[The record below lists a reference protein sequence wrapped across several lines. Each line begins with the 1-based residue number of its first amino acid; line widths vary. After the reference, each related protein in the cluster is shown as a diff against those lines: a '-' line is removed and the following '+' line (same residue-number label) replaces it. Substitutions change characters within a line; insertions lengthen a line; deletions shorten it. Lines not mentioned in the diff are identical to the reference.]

1 VTAQTNVGTLAHLE
15 NSVLASK
22 KTYRS
27 RVHAVQIKIRG
38 CKSTAVTAVPAGRR
52 RNVLENQG
60 LLGIAF
66 FEATAFIIMLVLF
79 FLFRRDLHVS
89 YFRFWLAG
97 WCCFT
102 FSSLCEVAFLIRQF
116 PGLHQTILAA
126 QAAALLLFLVSVMQ
140 CATGSDRRIW
150 SVLPLIGLILAGIY
164 YIERSGPQQFGSL
177 HWQTAI
183 LESVI
188 CLFAGWL
195 MLRPS
200 MARRGHGAQLLAGIF
215 ILSGLHGLDRPLWP
229 GSPLFL
235 LRIAFDHLL
244 GVALGISM
252 VVVVLEGAR
261 TRTEELNDKMRRLTL
276 LTAAST
282 QSLSVKEVI
291 DQVLSNL
298 VGSLGATHGIVRLI
312 EGEGKTALLVARSSV
327 GYGKTFLTRYAKL
340 PVTEPWAQQVLKG
353 NCQFLEFEEE
363 QDPSAR
369 QRMADAG
376 LKSLVTLALPGKD
389 GPLGVIAVGS
399 THSVRFQSDE
409 IAYLVNIA
417 NLLGMTLQNVRLFEQ
432 VNTVQQQW
440 EYTFDSIGDPILVHD
455 PQGRILRSN
464 QRLNHLLGRE
474 GGGLVGR
481 NVTELL
487 TVKNSAYQIC
497 PYCESVAG
505 EGDERDPWLQG
516 YFLSS
521 NSTFADPSGR
531 QLGTV
536 HVLKDITD
544 RKRAEEKYRT
554 LVSSVQEGVFISTPQ
569 GRFLDFNDALLRMT
583 GYDAREE
590 LMTIDIPS
598 AFYAN
603 QSDRARLKKLL
614 EQHGSVAD
622 FEFEMR
628 RKDGEVRTMLESSIA
643 VRDAAGNVTA
653 YQGFLL
659 DITERKQAEHEIRRR
674 NRELMV
680 LNSIAQTLTESLDL
694 SDSLHRTLR
703 QMAELFS
710 LDATSLYL
718 FDQGGTQLRRVAAVG
733 HRSEHSR
740 HFPPVSVKP
749 ELMQHIKA
757 VHATFLS
764 AQGLPLPPAFRE
776 AQQKEDVVVAYI
788 VILWS
793 KDRVIGGLVV
803 GSRTPREFSPADVNL
818 LIAVGS
824 QISSA
829 IERSILYEETRQA
842 YDNLRRTQEQLLHSE
857 KLAAV
862 GQLISGVAHE
872 LNNPLTAILGYS
884 QLLTSSGQMGQQ
896 GIEYADKL
904 YKQAQRTH
912 RIVQNLLSFARQHKP
927 ERVAAK
933 INQVLED
940 TLALRDYD
948 LRMSNIRV
956 HLELAAD
963 LPVTAA
969 DPYQLQ
975 QVFLNLVNN
984 AVDAI
989 LEHSSDGDLWV
1000 RTGTNGDRLF
1010 IEFTD
1015 SGPGVQDASRVFDP
1029 FYTTKP
1035 VGKGTG
1041 LGLSICYGIITEHGG
1056 TIRVRNIPTRGA
1068 AFTIELP
1075 FQAAAALPSFT
1086 PVQTPVP
1093 GRDGRILLVDQ
1104 DDSVLEAVGTILRG
1118 RDHRVQTAR
1127 DTREARALLEKND
1140 FDLVVADQQV
1150 SDGANGESLGEWLT
1164 QHKPALTHKVIWMC
1178 AGAPSRSAGEKSAVN
1193 GCQILQKPFK
1203 ASELLAAVDELLLGN
1218 ATVAPIER

>member
-1 VTAQTNVGTLAHLE
+1 M
-15 NSVLASK
+15 
-22 KTYRS
+22 
-27 RVHAVQIKIRG
+27 
-38 CKSTAVTAVPAGRR
+38 
-52 RNVLENQG
+52 ENQG

-66 FEATAFIIMLVLF
+66 FQATALIILLVLF
-79 FLFRRDLHVS
+79 FLFRRDHHVG
-89 YFRFWLAG
+89 YFRFWIAG

-102 FSSLCEVAFLIRQF
+102 FSSLCEVAFLIRQL
-116 PGLHQTILAA
+116 PGLYLVLVAA
-126 QAAALLLFLVSVMQ
+126 QVAALLLFLVSVVHWSS
-140 CATGSDRRIW
+140 GSDRRIW
-150 SVLPLIGLILAGIY
+150 SVLPLIVLILAAMY
-164 YIERSGPQQFGSL
+164 YVERNGPLQFASL
-177 HWQTAI
+177 HWETAI
-183 LESVI
+183 LESVV
-188 CLFAGWL
+188 CLFSGWL
-195 MLRPS
+195 VLRS
-200 MARRGHGAQLLAGIF
+200 AAARCGHGAQLLAGIF
-215 ILSGLHGLDRPLWP
+215 ILSGLHGLDRPLWLE
-229 GSPLFL
+229 SPLFP
-235 LRIAFDHLL
+235 LRVAFDHLL
-244 GVALGISM
+244 GVALGIAM

-261 TRTEELNDKMRRLTL
+261 SRTEELNDKMRRLTL

-282 QSLSVKEVI
+282 QTLSVQEVI
-291 DQVLSNL
+291 EQVLSHL
-298 VGSLGATHGIVRLI
+298 VESLDATHGIVRLK
-312 EGEGKTALLVARSSV
+312 EGERNSAQLVARASV
-327 GYGKTFLTRYAKL
+327 GFDKSYLAQYARL
-340 PVTEPWAQQVLKG
+340 SALEPWAQQVLKG
-353 NCQFLEFEEE
+353 DCQFLQSEEE
-363 QDPSAR
+363 QDTTVR
-369 QRMADAG
+369 KRMAAAG
-376 LKSLVTLALPGKD
+376 LKALVTLALPGKN

-399 THSVRFQSDE
+399 TRQVRFQPDE

-417 NLLGMTLQNVRLFEQ
+417 NLLGLTLQNVRLFEQ
-432 VNTVQQQW
+432 VTAVQQQW

-455 PQGRILRSN
+455 RTGRILRTN
-464 QRLNHLLGRE
+464 QRLGHLLGRE
-474 GGGLVGR
+474 NSALAGR
-481 NVTELL
+481 SVKELL
-487 TVKNSAYQIC
+487 LVKHAAYQIC
-497 PYCESVAG
+497 PYCEGAAG
-505 EGDERDPWLQG
+505 EGDEPDPWLPG
-516 YFLSS
+516 YFLAS
-521 NSTFADPSGR
+521 NSTFTDPIGNE
-531 QLGTV
+531 LGVV

-544 RKRAEEKYRT
+544 RKRAEEKYRS

-583 GYDAREE
+583 GYDKREE
-590 LMTIDIPS
+590 LMATDIPN
-598 AFYAN
+598 ALFAN
-603 QSDRARLKKLL
+603 HSDRERLKRLL
-614 EQHGSVAD
+614 QQHGSVAD

-628 RKDGEVRTMLESSIA
+628 RKDGELRTMLESSIA
-643 VRDAAGNVTA
+643 VRDAEGNVTA

-659 DITERKQAEHEIRRR
+659 DITERKQAESEIRRR

-718 FDQGGTQLRRVAAVG
+718 FDKDGTQLRRIAAVG
-733 HRSEHSR
+733 HRSEYAR

-749 ELMQHIKA
+749 ELLQHIKA
-757 VHATFLS
+757 AHAKFVS
-764 AQGLPLPPAFRE
+764 VQGLPMPPVFRE
-776 AQQKEDVVVAYI
+776 AQQKEEIVAAYI

-803 GSRTPREFSPADVNL
+803 GSRTAREFSPADVNL

-842 YDNLRRTQEQLLHSE
+842 YENLRRTQEQLVHSE

-884 QLLTSSGQMGQQ
+884 QLLTSSGQLGQQ

-927 ERVAAK
+927 ERVPVQ
-933 INQVLED
+933 INQALEE

-956 HLELAAD
+956 HLDLAVD
-963 LPVTAA
+963 LPLTPA
-969 DPYQLQ
+969 DPHQLQ
-975 QVFLNLVNN
+975 QVFLNMVNN

-989 LEHSSDGDLWV
+989 LERSTDGDLWV
-1000 RTGTNGDRLF
+1000 RTGTNNDHLF

-1068 AFTIELP
+1068 CFTIELP
-1075 FQAAAALPSFT
+1075 FQPAASSPSST
-1086 PVQTPVP
+1086 KGPAVIL
-1093 GRDGRILLVDQ
+1093 GRDGRILVVDH

-1118 RDHRVQTAR
+1118 RDHRVETAR
-1127 DTREARALLEKND
+1127 GTREALALFEKND
-1140 FDLVVADQQV
+1140 FDLVIADLQV
-1150 SDGANGESLGEWLT
+1150 SDGLNGHTLGEWLAE
-1164 QHKPALTHKVIWMC
+1164 HRPALSRKLIWMS
-1178 AGAPSRSAGEKSAVN
+1178 AVAPSTGAAEQFARN
-1193 GCQILQKPFK
+1193 GCQFLQKPFK
-1203 ASELLAAVDELLLGN
+1203 ATDLLAAVDEQLLN
-1218 ATVAPIER
+1218 KVHAAPIK